1 MADNA
6 DGKIIIKAELKDA
19 ELVKG
24 LRTVGEVAK
33 TTMKATALAISGIAA
48 GIAAGIGVVGKFV
61 GTYANQADEIDKGS
75 QRLGISKKAYQEWK
89 YVIEQCGGSI
99 DSLEMGMKTLNDVVI
114 RAKNGE
120 DSAIETMVK
129 LQKASGKQIDLNAD
143 QETQLNQVV
152 NALASVRDAQLR
164 ASLATDLLGRSAN
177 DLLPTLSK
185 GTDGIERLRQRAH
198 DLGLVMGD
206 EAVDAGVAFGDA
218 LSDLQQAIKA
228 RFVPVLTSVAQGL
241 TNAINFTNTFG
252 NVSATLRSRVDALN
266 STMGQYKIV
275 MDQLATS
282 SDTLTVS
289 QRNLLKAQ
297 ADLLRSQAQAQ
308 MSEVAKAYD
317 AYNKKI
323 QDTAA
328 DYGMIHD
335 RAEDYKAV
343 LQAVNTGNRTY
354 LDILLHTS
362 KVNDKVNGETSERTR
377 RLEELT
383 KELDAGYISGGRLLE
398 LEKYYI
404 DDTNTLNKIDS
415 ERAGVLAT
423 AKQSIIAIA
432 QAYAAGLINID
443 GFKVAN
449 KALYD
454 EIVKIAEGFKV
465 EAGAAE
471 DAGVAINSDAEST
484 AAAAKATKDYKRAIA
499 EQNVTMLESG
509 KRYEEAYQAR
519 VKLIEQDR
527 RAALEELATNNSL
540 IASTED
546 VTKLTTEELVK
557 RLSANQTI
565 MQQMQDLN
573 TYYLNQEVMA
583 RQTAD
588 KQIANSYIGAT
599 DKAKGAMEQLAD
611 EIDANAHD
619 TIEKAKSIK
628 DMWADCFHAM
638 GEDCKIATESM
649 FAGLTDVG
657 TAIANGEDGWSA
669 FGKAG
674 LEALAKLLQSLGME
688 LAVMAVSAYPNF
700 AQMALAGAM
709 SSVAMVSAGIVQGFA
724 DKFATGGIVQHKR
737 GIPDTGD
744 KQLIGVDAG
753 ELILN
758 RAQQGVIASQL
769 AGAGASSGT
778 INLSFSFGAGYSSDE
793 VTQRIYSSINQMQ
806 RRGILPAWS
815 VR

>member
-1 MADNA
+1 MAE
-6 DGKIIIKAELKDA
+6 GIIIPVSLSTDKAKEDI
-19 ELVKG
+19 KG
-24 LRTVGEVAK
+24 LSGNLSNMLGSIK
-33 TTMKATALAISGIAA
+33 KLLPSLGIATAML
-48 GIAAGIGVVGKFV
+48 GVASATKSALNEF
-61 GTYANQADEIDKGS
+61 QALTDEIDKNS
-75 QRLGISKKAYQEWK
+75 VRLGVSRKSYQEWR
-89 YVIEQCGGSI
+89 YIIGQCGGNIETLSV
-99 DSLEMGMKTLNDVVI
+99 GMKTFKDVI
-114 RAKNGE
+114 SGARQGTKTYT
-120 DSAIETMVK
+120 DMLSRLKKETGVT
-129 LQKASGKQIDLNAD
+129 IDLSAD
-143 QETQLNQVV
+143 AETQFNQVMG
-152 NALASVRDAQLR
+152 ALAGMSDATEQS
-164 ASLATDLLGRSAN
+164 ALATDLLGRSAI
-177 DLLPTLSK
+177 DLLPTLSQ
-185 GTDGIERLRQRAH
+185 GTDGIESLRQRAH

-206 EAVDAGVAFGDA
+206 EAVDAGVALGDA
-218 LSDLQQAIKA
+218 LSDLQQAIKT
-228 RFVPVLTSVAQGL
+228 RFAPVLTSVAQGL

-297 ADLLRSQAQAQ
+297 ADLLRAQAQAQ

-354 LDILLHTS
+354 LDILLRTS
-362 KVNDKVNGETSERTR
+362 KANDKVNGETSERTR

-404 DDTNTLNKIDS
+404 DDTNTLNKMDS

-454 EIVKIAEGFKV
+454 EIVKIAEGFKA

-471 DAGVAINSDAEST
+471 DAGAATNSNAEST

-546 VTKLTTEELVK
+546 VTKLTTEELIK
-557 RLSANQTI
+557 RLSANQTT

-588 KQIANSYIGAT
+588 EQIANSYIGAT
-599 DKAKGAMEQLAD
+599 DKTKGAMEQFVDALEAKVPDTVQFLAD
-611 EIDANAHD
+611 TFSGFFS
-619 TIEKAKSIK
+619 TITSGMEAV
-628 DMWADCFHAM
+628 
-638 GEDCKIATESM
+638 GEA
-649 FAGLTDVG
+649 LVQ
-657 TAIANGEDGWSA
+657 GEDGWAA
-669 FGKAG
+669 FGKSGLTAVAQV
-674 LEALAKLLQSLGME
+674 LEAFGSLLAAKAAAQ
-688 LAVMAVSAYPNF
+688 YPNF
-700 AQMALAGAM
+700 PAMALLSAASAAAYVAAG
-709 SSVAMVSAGIVQGFA
+709 MVKGWANSFEDGGMVGNDGRKRFE
-724 DKFATGGIVQHKR
+724 TGGIVGGT
-737 GIPDTGD
+737 GITGD
-744 KQLIGVDAG
+744 KHMIWANAG
-753 ELILN
+753 EIILN
-758 RAQQGVIASQL
+758 AAQQHRLASALSAGGDTTAIAVNFNGQV
-769 AGAGASSGT
+769 
-778 INLSFSFGAGYSSDE
+778 FGD
-793 VTQRIYSSINQMQ
+793 RSSIVRYVYEGIETAK
-806 RRGILPAWS
+806 RRGEL
-815 VR
+815 R